1 MMVMKDDMEEMNSC
15 TVLDVMMNVKVCLIL
30 VNEKNWMGT
39 DNKQWHSRD
48 KDR

>member
-1 MMVMKDDMEEMNSC
+1 
-15 TVLDVMMNVKVCLIL
+15 LIL

-48 KDR
+48 KDRWLNKRCREKG